1 MPQTKLARD
10 FIRLSLYKLN
20 MTFGMVPRSFSMKL
34 TLKIFLPALFMAFLS
49 PSVAA
54 MSLGDGQI
62 ISRVGEPFSANIA
75 LIGAYDKDIKF
86 YQVKGGECRSSLIGS
101 TATGCDSVY
110 EGRLTFFIKKKPDGQ
125 YFLRVI
131 GERSEDFFYRLII
144 KYKSP
149 SSGSVYKAF
158 DFLPEFRSHN
168 DMAAV
173 PSYDEDHAV
182 NAALPSGKYGVL
194 MGNIVEMT
202 SDAEDKPAAHE
213 PTKAVPDKNES
224 LPAEADAT
232 ATNPPETVR
241 RKNRSETPTK
251 PALKAKQPKN
261 NAAAAELKI
270 KKEGSYADEIFV
282 LQKEN
287 EAIEQQI
294 ALLEKQIALLKEVD
308 RLKAQAAAPSAP
320 ALALEMTPAIGIPE
334 SSPVATPAPAPVKIP
349 AQIATPTD
357 DRGISVLSWILIAVI
372 LLLIA
377 LLWLL
382 HRRQKNLFKK
392 YSQDE
397 FKSAIVSPTT
407 AEDNKYFDLINDF
420 SRK

>member
-1 MPQTKLARD
+1 
-10 FIRLSLYKLN
+10 
-20 MTFGMVPRSFSMKL
+20 MKL
-34 TLKIFLPALFMAFLS
+34 TFKNFLPALFMAFLS

-75 LIGAYDKDIKF
+75 LIGTYDKDVKF
-86 YQVKGGECRSSLIGS
+86 YQVKGGECRASLIGT

-168 DMAAV
+168 DMAAA
-173 PSYDEDHAV
+173 PSDDEDHTV
-182 NAALPSGKYGVL
+182 NASLPSGKYGVL

-202 SDAEDKPAAHE
+202 SDAEDKPVPHE
-213 PTKAVPDKNES
+213 PAKVVPDKSES
-224 LPAEADAT
+224 LPAEAGTT
-232 ATNPPETVR
+232 A
-241 RKNRSETPTK
+241 TK
-251 PALKAKQPKN
+251 PAETAGQKHRSDIPAKPAPKAKQPKS

-320 ALALEMTPAIGIPE
+320 ALALEMAPAIGNPE
-334 SSPVATPAPAPVKIP
+334 SGPVAMPAPAPVKIP

-377 LLWLL
+377 LLWFL
-382 HRRQKNLFKK
+382 HRRQKNLFQK
-392 YSQDE
+392 YSHSE
-397 FKSAIVSPTT
+397 FTSAIVSPTAT
-407 AEDNKYFDLINDF
+407 DDNKYFDLMNDF
-420 SRK
+420 TKK